1 MLAEF
6 SFFMGD
12 LNYRLE
18 TTFTGLDIENNKDKA
33 LAMAQTPEDQFYVA
47 QENGFFV
54 NYYEP
59 KIEFLPTYKL
69 KKDKLQYVNKNNQSP
84 SWCDRVLFKNNSSL
98 EVTDDFYVGRH
109 DVFGSD
115 HRPVQRAMTIK
126 NLANPQYSNA

>member
-33 LAMAQTPEDQFYVA
+33 LAMVQTPEDQFYIA

-59 KIEFLPTYKL
+59 KIDFLPTYKL
-69 KKDKLQYVNKNNQSP
+69 KKDKLQYVNKNNQAP

-115 HRPVQRAMTIK
+115 HRPV
-126 NLANPQYSNA
+126 